1 MEFKYYTKKETG
13 FGYHLW
19 IANTDEY
26 VTIAKLD
33 KKQYLV
39 TNEATGSEEMFDNLK
54 DAKSSAKLEVK
65 SNNVAVNKDI
75 NFILG

>member
-13 FGYHLW
+13 FGYNLW

-54 DAKSSAKLEVK
+54 DAKSSSKLEVE
-65 SNNVAVNKDI
+65 SNNNAVK
-75 NFILG
+75 

>member
-13 FGYHLW
+13 FGYNLW
-19 IANTDEY
+19 IANIDEY

-54 DAKSSAKLEVK
+54 DAKSSSKLEVE
-65 SNNVAVNKDI
+65 SNNNAVK
-75 NFILG
+75 